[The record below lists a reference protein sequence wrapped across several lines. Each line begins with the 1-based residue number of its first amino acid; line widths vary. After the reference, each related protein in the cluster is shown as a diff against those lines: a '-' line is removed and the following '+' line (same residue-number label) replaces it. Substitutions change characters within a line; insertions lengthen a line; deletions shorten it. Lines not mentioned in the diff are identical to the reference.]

1 MNLLELLSYPFNQK
15 ALFAAALIGFANG
28 YLGGFIVLRKSA
40 LMVGSL
46 SHSLM
51 PGLALAGLAFG
62 TLNAVTGFG
71 GALIAAMSIALGSLA
86 IARYS
91 GLDGQS
97 TLAIL
102 YTSSFG
108 AGLILLDRIQAAG
121 ELEHWLFGNILGLAD
136 SDLWMAWGISAAVLL
151 TLVILQR
158 PLLLMLFEP
167 SVAAS
172 QGIRVPLLDYTLM
185 ALTVLALVNSL
196 QSVGCILSLGLMVA
210 PAATIYLFATSPR
223 ALFWGGG
230 FLGAGVSCLAVIL
243 SNLLDIRTGATIVCV
258 LGIVFIAAFAVK
270 ALTKVGRF
278 EEA

>member
-1 MNLLELLSYPFNQK
+1 MSLFELLSFPFNQK

-51 PGLALAGLAFG
+51 PGLALAGIVFG
-62 TLNAVTGFG
+62 TLNAVTGFA
-71 GALIAAMSIALGSLA
+71 GALMAAMSIALGSLA
-86 IARYS
+86 IARHS
-91 GLDGQS
+91 GLDGHS
-97 TLAIL
+97 ALAIL
-102 YTSSFG
+102 YTGSFG
-108 AGLILLDRIQAAG
+108 GGLILLDRIQATG

-136 SDLWMAWGISAAVLL
+136 SDLWMAWGISGAVLL

-167 SVAAS
+167 SVAGS
-172 QGIRVPLLDYTLM
+172 QGVRVQLLDYTLM

-210 PAATIYLFATSPR
+210 PAATIYMFATSPR

-230 FLGAGVSCLAVIL
+230 FLGAFVSCLAVVL
-243 SNLLDIRTGATIVCV
+243 SNLLDVRTGATIVCV
-258 LGIVFIAAFAVK
+258 LAVVFIIAFLVK
-270 ALTKVGRF
+270 TVISKSRF
-278 EEA
+278 ETA